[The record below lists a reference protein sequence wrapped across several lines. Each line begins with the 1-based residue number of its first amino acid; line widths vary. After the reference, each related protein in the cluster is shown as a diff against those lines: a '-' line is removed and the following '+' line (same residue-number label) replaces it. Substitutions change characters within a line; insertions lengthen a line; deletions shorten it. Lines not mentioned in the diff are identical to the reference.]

1 MAVGMGPGEP
11 RHWRLRA
18 SASPGEGS
26 PRTALPSP
34 SWTGFA
40 GLTRE
45 LTAVSFTSARKAL
58 CCFLCCPQVL
68 GAPGTLNTQFSRLR
82 RRQGKMVL

>member
-1 MAVGMGPGEP
+1 MPLPPPGKV
-11 RHWRLRA
+11 L
-18 SASPGEGS
+18 PGQLS
-26 PRTALPSP
+26 PSP

-58 CCFLCCPQVL
+58 CCFLCRPQVL
-68 GAPGTLNTQFSRLR
+68 VAQGTLNTQFSRLL